1 MLPSSSAFWFL
12 LIKLIWGDLFSFTYN
27 GGHCKYIAH
36 LWEPEM
42 SAESA
47 SLTLESDYLTAT
59 SIASVISVSIIVSF
73 TTVNCGLKKKRRRR
87 SQAKPSPSTHVTYP
101 HLHEEP
107 H

>member
-12 LIKLIWGDLFSFTYN
+12 LIKLIWGGLFSFTYN

-47 SLTLESDYLTAT
+47 SLTLESNYLT
-59 SIASVISVSIIVSF
+59 
-73 TTVNCGLKKKRRRR
+73 
-87 SQAKPSPSTHVTYP
+87 
-101 HLHEEP
+101 
-107 H
+107 

>member
-73 TTVNCGLKKKRRRR
+73 TTVNCGLKKKKKKK
-87 SQAKPSPSTHVTYP
+87 KPGKAFPINSCNISPSS
-101 HLHEEP
+101 
-107 H
+107 